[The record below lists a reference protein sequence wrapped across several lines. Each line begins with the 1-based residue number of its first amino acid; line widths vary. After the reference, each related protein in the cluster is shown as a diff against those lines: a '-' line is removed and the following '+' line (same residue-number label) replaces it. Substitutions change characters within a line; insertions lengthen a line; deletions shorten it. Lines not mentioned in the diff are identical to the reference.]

1 MSVDKFYKILLVK
14 FSFHDEIEAQSN
26 SIATLMAEVKQ
37 KMTDLDASQ
46 SELAKFKA
54 LHQEL
59 QKEVQM
65 LTGEFGPDKL
75 REEFQG

>member
-1 MSVDKFYKILLVK
+1 
-14 FSFHDEIEAQSN
+14 
-26 SIATLMAEVKQ
+26 MAEVKQ
-37 KMTDLDASQ
+37 KVADLDASQ
-46 SELAKFKA
+46 TELTKFKA

-75 REEFQG
+75 REEFQGKHLLSLFLRKIEQEIEKKIKKEI